1 MVAQEERQHM
11 TVDEWR
17 ELLHASETKYEYID
31 GWVYAMAGG
40 SLDHARIA
48 INAIRALEDALG
60 DRPCRV
66 YNSDAAAR
74 LSARRY
80 TFPDV
85 SVTCDPRDQSGR
97 ATEVGAPRVIIEV
110 LSDSTEAYDRGD
122 KFRYYRACPTIDEY
136 VLLLTRRQA
145 AEVYRR
151 AEHGWTF
158 EAYGPDDTLRLT
170 GLGVGLAMA
179 ALYRRTEVPAETEE
193 PDGEV

>member
-11 TVDEWR
+11 TVEEWR
-17 ELLHASETKYEYID
+17 ELLLTSKIKYEYVD

-48 INAIRALEDALG
+48 INAIRALEDALD

-66 YNSDAAAR
+66 YNFDAAAR

-85 SVTCDPRDQSGR
+85 SVTCDARDQGGR
-97 ATEVGAPRVIIEV
+97 ATEVRAPRVIVEV

-122 KFRYYRACPTIDEY
+122 KFRYYRACPTVEEY
-136 VLLLTRRQA
+136 ILLATKRQA

-151 AEHGWTF
+151 TAQGWTYDT
-158 EAYGPDDTLRLT
+158 YGPDDMLHLV
-170 GLGVGLAMA
+170 GLGVQLAVA
-179 ALYRRTEVPAETEE
+179 DLYRRTEVPAEAEE
-193 PDGEV
+193 PEGEV

>member
-11 TVDEWR
+11 TVEEWR
-17 ELLHASETKYEYID
+17 ELLLTSKIKYEYVD

-48 INAIRALEDALG
+48 INAIRALEDALD

-85 SVTCDPRDQSGR
+85 SVTCDARDQGGR
-97 ATEVGAPRVIIEV
+97 ATEVRAPRVIVEV

-122 KFRYYRACPTIDEY
+122 KFRYYRACPTVEEY
-136 VLLLTRRQA
+136 ILLATKRQA

-151 AEHGWTF
+151 TAQGWTYDT
-158 EAYGPDDTLRLT
+158 YGPDDMLHLV
-170 GLGVGLAMA
+170 GLGVQLAVA
-179 ALYRRTEVPAETEE
+179 DLYRRTEVPAEAEE
-193 PDGEV
+193 PEGEV